1 MLLINFSHP
10 MTEPQRQAIVE
21 RLGTPLERVLEVRT
35 QFDPQRSFME
45 QTRELFEEADLE
57 GIGWQT
63 TPLLVRLPS
72 LESIAAC
79 VLAEL
84 HGRMGYFPTIVRL
97 RPVAGSVSRE
107 FEFAELIGLQ
117 ELRDEARARR

>member
-10 MTEPQRQAIVE
+10 MTEPQRQAIDE
-21 RLGTPLERVLEVRT
+21 RLGTPLARVLEVRT
-35 QFDPQRSFME
+35 QFDLQRSFVD
-45 QTRELFEEADLE
+45 QARELFEGADLA
-57 GIGWQT
+57 GIEWQT

-84 HGRMGYFPTIVRL
+84 HGRMGYFPTVVRL
-97 RPVAGSVSRE
+97 RPVAGSISRE

>member
-35 QFDPQRSFME
+35 QFDLQRSFME
-45 QTRELFEEADLE
+45 QTRELFKEADLE